1 MKKTWILLHDI
12 QFGQILLV
20 QAKRSAADAGKSAYD
35 LVKKLY
41 RGDWKSF
48 RKKIA
53 EKYFHKRCKRLCLC
67 ATRYNQT
74 NKNHS
79 G

>member
-35 LVKKLY
+35 LVKKPY
-41 RGDWKSF
+41 RGD
-48 RKKIA
+48 
-53 EKYFHKRCKRLCLC
+53 
-67 ATRYNQT
+67 
-74 NKNHS
+74 
-79 G
+79 